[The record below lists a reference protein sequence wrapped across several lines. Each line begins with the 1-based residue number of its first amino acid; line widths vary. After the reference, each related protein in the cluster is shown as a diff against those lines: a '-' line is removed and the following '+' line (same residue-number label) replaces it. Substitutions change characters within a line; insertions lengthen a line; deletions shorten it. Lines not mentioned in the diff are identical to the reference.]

1 MSLLRI
7 AYIRDAF
14 SCADKLQSR
23 LDGLVEILVFNDIDN
38 LLDTFSTF
46 KESNIDAV
54 LLCGQLVDST
64 ITSSVIKIRQFVNL
78 KFIPLVIISET
89 INFANRKLAF
99 KYQVDDLFY
108 DSIQENDFM
117 LRMNFLVLSKKRIFD
132 KKYKELT
139 TAQDYKVEPEKRIF
153 DIVFSLGALILLLP
167 VILVIAALIKIS
179 SKGPVFYASK
189 RVGTGYRIFDFYKF
203 RSMMPDADKRLK
215 DMKHLN
221 QYKNEKGKINYSET
235 LCSECIEKEISCQ
248 AILFKDGD
256 VICEKIHKRIQKDLT
271 GSAFIKIKGD
281 PRVTKIGKFIRDTS
295 IDELPQLF
303 NVLIGD
309 MSIVGNRPLP
319 MYEAEKIT
327 TDKFI
332 TRFLAPAGITGLWQ
346 VNKRGKGK
354 MSEEERIELDNIY
367 ANTHCFKGD
376 IMIILKTIPALFQKE
391 SV

>member
-7 AYIRDAF
+7 AYIKNAF
-14 SCADKLQSR
+14 LGAEKLQMR
-23 LDGLVEILVFNDIDN
+23 LDGQVDLLIFNDLN
-38 LLDTFSTF
+38 SLLDTYTTLKDSD
-46 KESNIDAV
+46 IDAV
-54 LLCGQLVDST
+54 ILGGHLIDPIIFSHV
-64 ITSSVIKIRQFVNL
+64 VKIRQFAHL
-78 KFIPLVIISET
+78 KFIPLIVISDI
-89 INFANRKLAF
+89 INFENRKLAF
-99 KYQVDDLFY
+99 KHQVDDLFY
-108 DSIQENDFM
+108 NAIPVSDFM
-117 LRMNFLVLSKKRIFD
+117 LRLNYLVTSKKRIFD

-139 TAQDYKVEPEKRIF
+139 AAQDYKIETQKRVF
-153 DIVFSLGALILLLP
+153 DIIFSSGALLLLLP
-167 VILVIAALIKIS
+167 VILIIAVLIKVS

-215 DMKHLN
+215 EISHLN
-221 QYKNEKGKINYSET
+221 QYQNEKGKINYSET

-256 VICEKIHKRIQKDLT
+256 VICEKIHKKIQKDLT

-367 ANTHCFKGD
+367 ANTHSFKGD

>member
-7 AYIRDAF
+7 AYIKDAF
-14 SCADKLQSR
+14 LIADKFQLRFDEQ
-23 LDGLVEILVFNDIDN
+23 VEMVLFNNVEKLLNASNNLID
-38 LLDTFSTF
+38 
-46 KESNIDAV
+46 SNIDAII
-54 LLCGQLVDST
+54 LCGQLTDSA
-64 ITSSVIKIRQFVNL
+64 IISNVIKIRQFVYF
-78 KFIPLVIISET
+78 KFIPLVIISES
-89 INFANRKLAF
+89 IDFENRKLAF
-99 KYQVDDLFY
+99 KYHVDDLFY
-108 DSIQENDFM
+108 DSIQVNDFL
-117 LRMNFLVLSKKRIFD
+117 LRMNFLVASKKRIFD

-139 TAQDYKVEPEKRIF
+139 AAQEYKIEPAKRIF
-153 DIVFSLGALILLLP
+153 DLVFSAIALILLLP
-167 VILVIAALIKIS
+167 VILIIAALIKVS

-215 DMKHLN
+215 DIAHLN
-221 QYKNEKGKINYSET
+221 QYQKEKVKINYSET

-256 VICEKIHKRIQKDLT
+256 VLCEKIHKRIQKDLT

-281 PRVTKIGKFIRDTS
+281 PRVTKIGQFIRDTS

-367 ANTHCFKGD
+367 ANTHSFIGD